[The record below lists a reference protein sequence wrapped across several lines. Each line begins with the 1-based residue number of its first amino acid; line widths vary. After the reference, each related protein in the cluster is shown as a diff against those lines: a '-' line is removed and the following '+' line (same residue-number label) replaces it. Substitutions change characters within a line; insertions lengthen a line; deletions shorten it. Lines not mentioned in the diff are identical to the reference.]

1 MAFKYKSRFFG
12 AKDSTEFIQNLENNN
27 HIKINKFSISGKDN
41 ISNMTQEN
49 INYSRELNPQGDFL
63 YINPMVI
70 THLDKNP
77 FTQSERKLP
86 IEFDFPHSFVINSII
101 EIPQNYKV
109 EELPKSIKISLPDNA
124 GICVYQ
130 ITQDQNNIQFNYR
143 FSLNQT
149 IFPQS
154 SYNYIREFYA
164 QVATKNSELIVLKKI
179 N

>member
-1 MAFKYKSRFFG
+1 M
-12 AKDSTEFIQNLENNN
+12 
-27 HIKINKFSISGKDN
+27 
-41 ISNMTQEN
+41 
-49 INYSRELNPQGDFL
+49 NPQGDFL
-63 YINPMVI
+63 YVNPMVI

-86 IEFDFPHSFVINSII
+86 VEFDYPHVFIISNTI

-124 GICVYQ
+124 GSCIYQ
-130 ITQDQNNIQFNYR
+130 ITQDQNSIQFNYR
-143 FSLNQT
+143 FNLNQT

-154 SYNYIREFYA
+154 SYSSIRDFYA
-164 QVATKNSELIVLKKI
+164 QVATKNAELIVLKKI